1 MNYSLKYV
9 VSRLDLLDTIF
20 NYILFAKLTNGTYS
34 FNKGLFN
41 EHLLMIHECMLNFKI
56 NLTFYLKI
64 G

>member
-56 NLTFYLKI
+56 N
-64 G
+64 